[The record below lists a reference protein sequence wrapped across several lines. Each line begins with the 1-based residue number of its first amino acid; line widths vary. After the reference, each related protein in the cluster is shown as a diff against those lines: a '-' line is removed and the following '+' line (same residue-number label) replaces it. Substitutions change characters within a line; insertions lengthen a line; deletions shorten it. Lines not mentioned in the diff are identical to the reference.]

1 MVHVAIGVITCKR
14 PAWLSRLLDSLII
27 QEINGDVNVT
37 IFVVD
42 NAIDEETKS
51 VVLNKV
57 ISNSQITLHYDTEPQ
72 AGIVFARNKCVEL
85 FEEAEADFLLFID
98 DDEWTRDT
106 DWIQRLLDAAG
117 KYGADIVTSRVIST
131 GADDVPNW
139 AIELIYGDNPYSEG
153 DPVKVFYTNN
163 LLLSKNAI
171 EKTIPCFDARFAM
184 TGASDYHFALRCNHL
199 GLSCVYTEAPV
210 IEEFPK
216 SRASVKWFCRR
227 GFRSGVGYTR
237 SHMFEEQPV
246 KAVIRVCL
254 MSGVRVARGILSVLT
269 GIFTTDKRKL
279 VDGLFRFSA
288 AAGTIAGLFGVKH
301 EEYKVIHGK

>member
-1 MVHVAIGVITCKR
+1 MQHVALGVITCRR
-14 PAWLSRLLDSLII
+14 PAWLSRLLDSLIL
-27 QEINGDVNVT
+27 QEVNSNVNVA

-42 NAIDEETKS
+42 NALDEETKS
-51 VVLNKV
+51 VVLNKTITNNQ
-57 ISNSQITLHYDTEPQ
+57 ISLHYDTEPK
-72 AGIVFARNKCVEL
+72 AGIVFARNKCVAL
-85 FEEAEADFLLFID
+85 FQEADADFLLFID

-106 DWIQRLLDAAG
+106 DWIQRLLDAKS

-131 GADDVPNW
+131 GEDDVPSW
-139 AIELIYGDNPYSEG
+139 AIDLIYGDNPYSEG
-153 DPVKVFYTNN
+153 DQVKAFYTNN
-163 LLLSKNAI
+163 LLLSKDVV
-171 EKTIPCFDARFAM
+171 EKTSPCFDARFAM

-199 GLSCVYTEAPV
+199 GFSCVYTEAPV

-216 SRASVKWFCRR
+216 SRATVKWFCRR

-237 SHMFEEQPV
+237 SHLFEEQLL

-254 MSGVRVARGILSVLT
+254 MSGVRVARGIVSILVSV
-269 GIFTTDKRKL
+269 FTLNKRKL
-279 VDGLFRFSA
+279 VDGLFRFCA